1 MASVKVLNGSVQVD
15 ASLLAE
21 QFDLE
26 PSSVIDL
33 LRRGEI
39 TSRYER
45 GTGEDEG
52 RHRLT
57 FFHGSRRLRL
67 IVDGTGQIL
76 RRSCIDFG
84 ERALPASL
92 HKPGP

>member
-21 QFDLE
+21 QLDLE

-45 GTGEDEG
+45 GAGEDEG

-67 IVDGTGQIL
+67 IVDGAGQIL

-84 ERALPASL
+84 ERELPASL
-92 HKPGP
+92 HKPGA